1 MKAGSSFTANDI
13 QSRDGYCLPDTFPHT
28 HTHTHTGLSIQ
39 EPLNP
44 QTGNAHNILVGKR
57 EGKRTL
63 GTPRRRWK
71 DNIGMD
77 LREVG

>member
-1 MKAGSSFTANDI
+1 MKGENVF
-13 QSRDGYCLPDTFPHT
+13 
-28 HTHTHTGLSIQ
+28 
-39 EPLNP
+39 
-44 QTGNAHNILVGKR
+44 NILVGKP